1 MTSEDTVMG
10 ARAEGAGSRWP
21 SSQRLEELFISVLP
35 RLAAAGSLLLIFVGM
50 ALTLARQP
58 AVASADLLKG
68 VGEGTS
74 AFPHTIASVVRELR
88 QADGPA
94 VVMAGILLLLVTPA
108 LRVAGS
114 IVAFAHQRD
123 RTFVVISCLVIAL
136 LILSLLVGRAGG

>member
-10 ARAEGAGSRWP
+10 AGDEGAASRRP

-35 RLAAAGSLLLIFVGM
+35 RLAAGGSLILIFVGM

-58 AVASADLLKG
+58 AVASAHVLEG

-74 AFPHTIASVVRELR
+74 AFPHTIAAVVRELR
-88 QADGPA
+88 HADGPA
-94 VVMAGILLLLVTPA
+94 VVMAGILLLIVTPA
-108 LRVAGS
+108 LRVVGS

-123 RTFVVISCLVIAL
+123 RTFVVISSLVIAL
-136 LILSLLVGRAGG
+136 LILSLIVGRAGG